1 VLSQSQHTQSA
12 PHQTHIDISLPVCA
26 KEGSEE
32 LGTDPVVV
40 ALAQQMAR
48 EAVQHPEGLR
58 VLIANA
64 QGDLLDLLFDQNQLL
79 HR

>member
-1 VLSQSQHTQSA
+1 M
-12 PHQTHIDISLPVCA
+12 
-26 KEGSEE
+26 
-32 LGTDPVVV
+32 TDPVVA
-40 ALAQQMAR
+40 ALAQKMAR

-64 QGDLLDLLFDQNQLL
+64 QSDLLDLLFDQNQLL